1 MRVVFLGK
9 VGYFFLGEFFLFL
22 GKEDIIYIK
31 RKIFRVGGLLWVVGA
46 DAVRGG
52 LWVVGAD
59 AVRDWSP

>member
-31 RKIFRVGGLLWVVGA
+31 RKIFRVGGVALGC
-46 DAVRGG
+46 GG
-52 LWVVGAD
+52 G
-59 AVRDWSP
+59 RS

>member
-46 DAVRGG
+46 DAVR
-52 LWVVGAD
+52 
-59 AVRDWSP
+59 DWSP